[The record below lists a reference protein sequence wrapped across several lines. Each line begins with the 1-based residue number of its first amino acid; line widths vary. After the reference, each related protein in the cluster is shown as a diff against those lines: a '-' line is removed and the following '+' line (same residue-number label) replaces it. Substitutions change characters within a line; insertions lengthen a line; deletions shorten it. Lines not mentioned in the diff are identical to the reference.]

1 MKGGLRWG
9 APFVLVGLACFLTLL
24 LSPSHILQSDEG
36 HTLSAAWNL
45 WNGRRMYDDFS
56 LFFGPGGGY
65 AVYLVWLL
73 TGSPSFLAARVLS
86 LLLSWASI
94 VAVYLLLA
102 RRGIRGPSLAVTVV
116 AWVLASAQY
125 VPLNHNAFSAQAA
138 TWLLLLFLR
147 AQERD
152 RPGEALRLADHLL
165 VGVAAGV
172 VLLFLQTKG
181 LMLLAATTAFT
192 LFADRGKRGVRAAA
206 GLVAGAAVVVAPL
219 LLVWRPSVLVREWF
233 LVPLAGG
240 YLGHTGGS
248 RPLAVACLLVAGG
261 MAAIAIRLRDRPLI
275 AVAVMQAAL
284 VASFLYNVDGHHV
297 AINCFPLLVFVP
309 LALQRYAARARP
321 VPGVAA
327 PTPEKLS
334 AAATMAIVVGAF
346 VLFGIATPAGRSS
359 FRHSTLYVDFI
370 RRTPRNIFPQPR
382 VAAARAIYA
391 GPFMPGLY
399 HALGKPNPFFVAET
413 VVCNSTC
420 QQRLRAQLDQVRP
433 EIAFLAYDMVRHL
446 GYDQNNLVDDYFRER
461 YVACRQ
467 DDFEGL
473 IIRAIDASW
482 CP

>member
-1 MKGGLRWG
+1 MKGGLRSG

-24 LSPSHILQSDEG
+24 LSQSNILQSDEG
-36 HTLSAAWNL
+36 HTLNAAWNL
-45 WNGRRMYDDFS
+45 WNGRKMYDDFS

-86 LLLSWASI
+86 LLLLFSSI

-102 RRGIRGPSLAVTVV
+102 RRGIRGPGLAVAVV

-125 VPLNHNAFSAQAA
+125 VPLNHNAFSAYAA

-152 RPGEALRLADHLL
+152 RSGEAVRPADHLL
-165 VGVAAGV
+165 VGIAAGV

-181 LMLLAATTAFT
+181 LMLLAATAAFT
-192 LFADRGKRGVRAAA
+192 LFAGRGRRGVRAAA
-206 GLVAGAAVVVAPL
+206 ALVTGAAVVVAPL

-261 MAAIAIRLRDRPLI
+261 MAAIAIRLRDRPLL
-275 AVAVMQAAL
+275 AVAVIQAAL

-309 LALQRYAARARP
+309 LAAQRYAVRARP
-321 VPGVAA
+321 APDAA
-327 PTPEKLS
+327 PAPEKLS
-334 AAATMAIVVGAF
+334 AAATMTIVVAAF
-346 VLFGIATPAGRSS
+346 ALFAIATPAGRSL
-359 FRHSTLYVDFI
+359 FKQSTLDVDFI
-370 RRTPRNIFPQPR
+370 RRAPRNIFPQPR

-413 VVCNSTC
+413 IVCNAAC
-420 QQRLRAQLDQVRP
+420 QRRLRAQLDQVRP

-446 GYDQNNLVDDYFRER
+446 GYDQNNPVDGYFRER

-467 DDFEGL
+467 DEFEGL